1 MGAPEVFAV
10 ESCIHDRHIKPQIF
24 ADLTGENWRLDEY
37 EKREGYF
44 GLRQVLG
51 LSGSK
56 KLEPEEVIAEIK
68 DSNGSIKTYM
78 IEVKPK
84 KQISF

>member
-24 ADLTGENWRLDEY
+24 AGLTGENWRLDEY
-37 EKREGYF
+37 EKRGGYL
-44 GLRQVLG
+44 GLKQILG

-56 KLEPEEVIAEIK
+56 NRTRAVIAEIK
-68 DSNGSIKTYM
+68 DSALRE
-78 IEVKPK
+78 EVV
-84 KQISF
+84 QVSQLD

>member
-37 EKREGYF
+37 EKRGGYL
-44 GLRQVLG
+44 GLKQILG

-56 KLEPEEVIAEIK
+56 R
-68 DSNGSIKTYM
+68 
-78 IEVKPK
+78 
-84 KQISF
+84 

>member
-37 EKREGYF
+37 EKRGGY
-44 GLRQVLG
+44 LG
-51 LSGSK
+51 LKQDIGAVRLK
-56 KLEPEEVIAEIK
+56 KMEPE
-68 DSNGSIKTYM
+68 GGYC
-78 IEVKPK
+78 
-84 KQISF
+84 

>member
-37 EKREGYF
+37 EKREGYI
-44 GLRQVLG
+44 GLKQFWGFQVQ
-51 LSGSK
+51 K
-56 KLEPEEVIAEIK
+56 K
-68 DSNGSIKTYM
+68 
-78 IEVKPK
+78 
-84 KQISF
+84 